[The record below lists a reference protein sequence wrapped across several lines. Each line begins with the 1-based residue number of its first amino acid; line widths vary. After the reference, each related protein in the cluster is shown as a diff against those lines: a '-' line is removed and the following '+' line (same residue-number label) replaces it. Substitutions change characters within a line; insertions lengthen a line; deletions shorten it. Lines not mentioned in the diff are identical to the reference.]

1 MSDEAEMK
9 PDAEKTAAELADDTA
24 EAFGSRASELKSKAE
39 KVARDALE
47 SGKAE
52 ARARAHGLKD
62 QAAGEASRT
71 ASAMRDAAGRF
82 PEGDLRGI
90 AASQVADGLAHVAD
104 RIRDK
109 DLGDIPADLT
119 AFARRNP
126 GVFFA
131 GAALLGFAVARMAK
145 ATAEQ
150 PTGNPVADYD
160 DPWRSYD
167 DRGAA

>member
-1 MSDEAEMK
+1 MMSDQHTMK
-9 PDAEKTAAELADDTA
+9 PDSEKTAAELAGETA
-24 EAFGSRASELKSKAE
+24 EAVESRAAQLKAKAE
-39 KVARDALE
+39 QAAREALE
-47 SGKAE
+47 TGKAE
-52 ARARAHGLKD
+52 ARARADGIKV

-71 ASAMRDAAGRF
+71 AKAMRDAAGRF

-90 AASQVADGLAHVAD
+90 AATQLADGLGHVAD
-104 RIRDK
+104 RIREK
-109 DLGDIPADLT
+109 DLSDIPGDLT

-126 GVFFA
+126 GMFFA

-145 ATAEQ
+145 ATAEV
-150 PTGNPVADYD
+150 PNHVADYD